1 METAEPTPAA
11 KTAKSAIAVPAR
23 PTARQSEPAPKP
35 QWLTTT
41 TPPAP
46 TTESIWSTP
55 RQQCANAAF
64 PKLNQP
70 QTLTHYGKPRNL
82 YYLTYYRKIH

>member
-1 METAEPTPAA
+1 METAETTPAA
-11 KTAKSAIAVPAR
+11 KAAKPAIAAPAR
-23 PTARQSEPAPKP
+23 PTAKQSEPALKP

-41 TPPAP
+41 TSPEP

-64 PKLNQP
+64 PKLDHP
-70 QTLTHYGKPRNL
+70 QTLTHYEKPRNL
-82 YYLTYYRKIH
+82 C